1 MSTTE
6 TVNPDWVNI
15 DSWPTEQAV
24 AAMLDG
30 QAQAIAA
37 IQSQVPAIA
46 RAAEA
51 AADRLRVGQGRLLY
65 AGAGTSGRVAVQDG
79 VELWPTFGWP
89 EDRLGYVVAGGLDA
103 LMKAVEGAEDDRD
116 AAIAQVEVLAVTA
129 SDVFVGVA
137 ASGRTPFTMAALE
150 TARAKGALTIAIANN
165 AEAPLAKAADHGII
179 AVTGSEAIAGSTR
192 MKAGTAQKAILNLLS
207 TAIMLRLGR
216 VYNGLMVD
224 MIISNDKLLKR
235 GQDMV
240 REITG
245 CSDRVAANA
254 LDAANRDI
262 KKAVLIV
269 RGMSADDAAALL
281 ARHSQILRAA
291 LDEVMD
297 EARAEVS

>member
-6 TVNPDWVNI
+6 SVNPDWVNI

-46 RAAEA
+46 RATEA
-51 AADRLRVGQGRLLY
+51 AADRLRMGQGRLLY

-116 AAIAQVEVLAVTA
+116 AAIAQVEALAVTA
-129 SDVFVGVA
+129 SDVFIGVA

-216 VYNGLMVD
+216 VYKGLMVD

-245 CSDRVAANA
+245 CRDIVAVNA
-254 LDAANRDI
+254 LEAANRDI
-262 KKAVLIV
+262 KKAVLIA

-291 LDEVMD
+291 LDE
-297 EARAEVS
+297 AKGEVS

>member
-6 TVNPDWVNI
+6 SVNPDWANI
-15 DSWPTEQAV
+15 DSWPTERAV
-24 AAMLDG
+24 AAMLEG

-37 IQSQVPAIA
+37 IQSQVPVIA
-46 RAAEA
+46 KAAEA
-51 AADRLRVGQGRLLY
+51 AAERLRMGQGRLLY

-116 AAIAQVEVLAVTA
+116 AAMAQVEALAVTA
-129 SDVFVGVA
+129 SDVFIGVA
-137 ASGRTPFTMAALE
+137 ASGRTPFTIAALE
-150 TARAKGALTIAIANN
+150 TARSKGALTIAISNN
-165 AEAPLAKAADHGII
+165 AETPLAKAADHGII

-240 REITG
+240 REIAG
-245 CSDRVAANA
+245 CSDEIAAHA
-254 LDAANRDI
+254 LTAADRDI
-262 KKAVLIV
+262 KKAVLIA
-269 RGMSADDAAALL
+269 RGLSTEDAAALL
-281 ARHSQILRAA
+281 AKHNQILRAA
-291 LDEVMD
+291 LDK
-297 EARAEVS
+297 AIGEVS